1 MGRRNIQAVQ
11 SRHLDVPGR
20 HPNVQRGR
28 PWKWPCTSAWQE
40 QDLGTAS
47 DNCVTSRL
55 VVICPLV
62 SCAHST
68 SKLGCRNIMC
78 AQKIGELK
86 LRKFSSEW
94 FFFLPPC
101 TLISWTFAK
110 IKCREL
116 LWQNTEPFEVR
127 SSSVMRAA
135 SGRHFQK
142 WWLYDCAVFAMVS
155 ASLGHTMFSGHTMM
169 LLQS

>member
-1 MGRRNIQAVQ
+1 MEATLHLGMARAGPWHSQRQLRHKSPSCDMLWFGFHWFPVPTPPQ
-11 SRHLDVPGR
+11 SLGAAILCVHKELENWSYVSFQVSDV
-20 HPNVQRGR
+20 
-28 PWKWPCTSAWQE
+28 
-40 QDLGTAS
+40 
-47 DNCVTSRL
+47 
-55 VVICPLV
+55 
-62 SCAHST
+62 
-68 SKLGCRNIMC
+68 
-78 AQKIGELK
+78 
-86 LRKFSSEW
+86 

-135 SGRHFQK
+135 SGHHFQK

-155 ASLGHTMFSGHTMM
+155 ASLGHMMFSGHTMM